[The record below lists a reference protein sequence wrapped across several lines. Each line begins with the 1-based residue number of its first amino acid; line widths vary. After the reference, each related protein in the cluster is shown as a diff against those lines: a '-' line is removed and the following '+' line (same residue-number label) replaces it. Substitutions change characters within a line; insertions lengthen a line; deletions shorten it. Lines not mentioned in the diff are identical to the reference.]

1 MGLGYDGVMWRSL
14 ITAWI
19 IYGCGHP
26 SLEAYRPAIFD
37 RPLQSFHETVNGA
50 ARDGKKAIA
59 SLDDTRLMRYLK
71 DYVATMN
78 ARLRSAVHQQSTDAG
93 STP

>member
-1 MGLGYDGVMWRSL
+1 MWRSL

-19 IYGCGHP
+19 VYGCGHP
-26 SLEAYRPAIFD
+26 ALEAYRPAMFD
-37 RPLQSFHETVNGA
+37 RPLQSFHDTVNGA

-59 SLDDTRLMRYLK
+59 SLQDTRLMRHLK
-71 DYVATMN
+71 DYVASMDT
-78 ARLRSAVHQQSTDAG
+78 RLRSAARQSSTEAG

>member
-1 MGLGYDGVMWRSL
+1 MWRSL

-19 IYGCGHP
+19 VYGCGHP
-26 SLEAYRPAIFD
+26 ALEAYRPAVFD

-59 SLDDTRLMRYLK
+59 SLEDTRLMRYVK
-71 DYVATMN
+71 DYIASMD
-78 ARLRSAVHQQSTDAG
+78 ARLRSAARQPSAG
-93 STP
+93 TASAP